1 MRTTRDQVTVGQREV
16 RWLSEN
22 QPALKIVEFL
32 TVEDVPRRVLRLHPK
47 TLILCIILSTSNNN
61 NVH

>member
-1 MRTTRDQVTVGQREV
+1 
-16 RWLSEN
+16 
-22 QPALKIVEFL
+22 L